1 MPPQP
6 LPAGKEGETTS
17 VLVNRPRRAQSLSR
31 LSGHLVGSPVSV
43 AQLDV
48 LLVLD
53 PVQVLV
59 QAVQQEGEQLL
70 AVVLL
75 VAEKLRR
82 KMPHLRLQRQTDRQ
96 DVF

>member
-1 MPPQP
+1 MPPPP
-6 LPAGKEGETTS
+6 LPAGQEGETTS
-17 VLVNRPRRAQSLSR
+17 VLVNRLQRAQSLSC
-31 LSGHLVGSPVSV
+31 LSEHLVRSPVSV
-43 AQLDV
+43 PQLDV

-53 PVQVLV
+53 AVQVLV

-82 KMPHLRLQRQTDRQ
+82 KVSHLCLQRQTDRMSS
-96 DVF
+96 D